1 MKYKLFLTK
10 KNEIHFMM
18 DLNGNPPLAL
28 LVLTKKKKPFSL
40 ESERELKTQ
49 HKLNRDLTQRNNT
62 QDMAEGYNI
71 PKRSPLM
78 SHNDL
83 TR

>member
-28 LVLTKKKKPFSL
+28 LVLTKRKNPSSP
-40 ESERELKTQ
+40 EYERELTTQ
-49 HKLNRDLTQRNNT
+49 RKLNRDLTQRNNT

-78 SHNDL
+78 SHDDL